1 MKSKNTFKLKTI
13 IGIATICLMLLYGCS
28 KDSTPSI
35 NQTNETKEELKGSGI
50 TVLLYKNHS
59 FQKIVKGQNSSYN
72 VESTIPIDS
81 KYHSIYDNGIV
92 IVQLRCPQKN
102 IITWDEDV
110 DFGESNKSF
119 STDRIDGK
127 NLQKEK
133 MILKGESFG
142 YTESEVKNFKIDIKV
157 IFIPAEKMIELQ
169 AKGINTNNV
178 NNITDY
184 LKI

>member
-1 MKSKNTFKLKTI
+1 MKSRNTFKFKTFI
-13 IGIATICLMLLYGCS
+13 CISTICLMFIYGCS
-28 KDSTPSI
+28 KDDTPKI
-35 NQTNETKEELKGSGI
+35 NQTNETKEEIKGSGI
-50 TVLLYKNHS
+50 SVLLYQNHS

-110 DFGESNKSF
+110 AFVESNKSF

-133 MILKGESFG
+133 LILKGESFG
-142 YTESEVKNFKIDIKV
+142 YTESEVKNFKVDIKV
-157 IFIPAEKMIELQ
+157 VFIPGEKMIELQ
-169 AKGINTNNV
+169 AKGININNV
-178 NNITDY
+178 NKITDY
-184 LKI
+184 LKM

>member
-1 MKSKNTFKLKTI
+1 MKSRDTLKFKTI
-13 IGIATICLMLLYGCS
+13 LYIATICLLFIYGCS
-28 KDSTPSI
+28 KDNTPNI
-35 NQTNETKEELKGSGI
+35 NQTNETKEEIKGSGI
-50 TVLLYKNHS
+50 TVLLYQNHS
-59 FQKIVKGQNSSYN
+59 FQKIVKGQNASYN

-110 DFGESNKSF
+110 DFVESNKSF

-133 MILKGESFG
+133 LILKGESFG
-142 YTESEVKNFKIDIKV
+142 YTESEVKNFKVDIKV
-157 IFIPAEKMIELQ
+157 VFIPVEKMIELQ
-169 AKGINTNNV
+169 ATGINTNNV
-178 NNITDY
+178 NKITDY
-184 LKI
+184 LKM